1 MSIASK
7 LYARLR
13 ITIYAIDVLST
24 LTAPI
29 RDGKRSISVSEVVP
43 IIQYNIVEIIL
54 ITYL

>member
-54 ITYL
+54 ITYS

>member
-24 LTAPI
+24 LTAPMS
-29 RDGKRSISVSEVVP
+29 DGKRSISVSEVVP
-43 IIQYNIVEIIL
+43 II
-54 ITYL
+54 

>member
-13 ITIYAIDVLST
+13 ITIYAIDVLSI
-24 LTAPI
+24 LTDPI

-54 ITYL
+54 IPYL